1 VRLTLAGLDIA
12 RVDGDAPVPGPAEL
26 LWRVHR
32 VESLPPPPGVRGPVA
47 VIRAIHGAGGMRTEH
62 LLGERGEVHCRFL
75 VDAAGREVTCWVR
88 REVSD
93 RDLLSLFGEA
103 ILRTILVRRGLVS
116 FHAAALARDGTA
128 ILIMA
133 GKGCGKSTLSSALQQ
148 RGWDLLADDLTRID
162 HQDGRWHAF
171 PGLRQT
177 KLLADSAAAL
187 GFQPETLPRR
197 WDGGSD
203 EADPNNDKRLLDPLR
218 EQPPARAPLV
228 AMFVLGKRRVGA
240 VPLSHKRAAPIA
252 AVRALVEHSTR
263 DPLDVRYPPP
273 AMLAAAGS
281 LVRDVPIVELALA
294 NSLDALPEAAE
305 AVASLASGL
314 ARREAA

>member
-12 RVDGDAPVPGPAEL
+12 RIDGDAPFSGPAEV

-32 VESLPPPPGVRGPVA
+32 TGSLPPHPGVRGPVA
-47 VIRAIHGAGGMRTEH
+47 VTRAIRRAEGAITEH

-75 VDAAGREVTCWVR
+75 VDAAGREVVCRVR

-93 RDLLSLFGEA
+93 RDLLSVFGEA
-103 ILRTILVRRGLVS
+103 ILRTVLVRRGLIS
-116 FHAAALARDGTA
+116 FHAAALARDGEA
-128 ILIMA
+128 ILIM
-133 GKGCGKSTLSSALQQ
+133 GDKGCGKSTLSSALQQ

-162 HQDGRWHAF
+162 AREGWWHAF

-187 GFQPETLPRR
+187 GFQPETLARR

-203 EADPNNDKRLLDPLR
+203 EVDPNNDKRLLDPLG
-218 EQPPARAPLV
+218 EQPPACAPLV
-228 AMFVLGKRRVGA
+228 AMFVLGKRRVA
-240 VPLSHKRAAPIA
+240 AEPLVQSRAAPIA
-252 AVRALVEHSTR
+252 AVRALIEHSTR
-263 DPLDVRYPPP
+263 DPLDVRNPPP
-273 AMLAAAGS
+273 AVLAAAGL

-294 NSLDALPEAAE
+294 DSLEALPAAAD
-305 AVASLASGL
+305 AVASLVSGL